1 MPISTALEL
10 RLLKMVQQSFAR
22 SDMSDDVE
30 MKQLL
35 KDIGKNLK
43 ENDKRHLEIMNAQ
56 QRSLMKRNT

>member
-10 RLLKMVQQSFAR
+10 RLLKMVQKNFAR

-43 ENDKRHLEIMNAQ
+43 ENDK
-56 QRSLMKRNT
+56 

>member
-1 MPISTALEL
+1 MSFKPKNFPDVTLCNY
-10 RLLKMVQQSFAR
+10 LLKYVNVQKYLGVLIC

-43 ENDKRHLEIMNAQ
+43 ENDK
-56 QRSLMKRNT
+56 

>member
-10 RLLKMVQQSFAR
+10 KLLKMVQQSFAR

-43 ENDKRHLEIMNAQ
+43 ENDK
-56 QRSLMKRNT
+56 

>member
-10 RLLKMVQQSFAR
+10 KLLKMVQKSFAR

-43 ENDKRHLEIMNAQ
+43 ENDK
-56 QRSLMKRNT
+56 